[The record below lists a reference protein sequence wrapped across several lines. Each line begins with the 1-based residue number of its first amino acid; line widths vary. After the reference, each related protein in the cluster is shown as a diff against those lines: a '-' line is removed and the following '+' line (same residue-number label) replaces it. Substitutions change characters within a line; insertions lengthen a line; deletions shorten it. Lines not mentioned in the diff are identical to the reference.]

1 MTSRSL
7 VRITMLAAF
16 VLVLGAWHS
25 AGAADFYK
33 GKTVRMVVSSS
44 PGGGYDTYAR
54 YIARHLHRHLPGTP
68 RMIVENRPGAGG
80 LVAGNYIYHSSRQDG
95 TEILHIGGSSVIK
108 QLTGISQVRFDA
120 RQFQYIGAPY
130 AEATVLVVTKASGI
144 TSLAD
149 ILGPN
154 AKEASLGG
162 ISTGSPNDVAAILL
176 RDVLGAKVRL
186 VTGYQGTSRIRLAMD
201 GGEVD
206 GMFNGWASLNAT
218 SHDKL
223 QSGEYKVLIQ
233 VSPEPIKELGDIPS
247 ISQLAKTDA
256 QRRLVRLTTTVPY
269 QYARSF
275 LVGPKVSKER
285 VAEIRKAFNDTM
297 TDPAFLAEAKKG
309 RLKISP
315 IKGTDLQSYVREFLE
330 MPADEKKK
338 VLGVVAGK

>member
-1 MTSRSL
+1 MKRRFSL
-7 VRITMLAAF
+7 ASGLAALI
-16 VLVLGAWHS
+16 VTLAAWS
-25 AGAADFYK
+25 AAGAAGFYE
-33 GKTVRMVVSSS
+33 GKTVRIVVSSS

-54 YIARHLHRHLPGTP
+54 YIARHLYRHLPGEP

-80 LVAGNYIYHSSRQDG
+80 LRAGNYIYHSSRQDG

-108 QLTGISQVRFDA
+108 QLTGMKQVRFDA

-130 AEATVLVVTKASGI
+130 AEATVLVVTRNSGI
-144 TSLAD
+144 TSLD
-149 ILGPN
+149 DVLGPK
-154 AKEASLGG
+154 AKEVALGG
-162 ISTGSPNDVAAILL
+162 ISVGSPNDVAAILL
-176 RDVLGAKVRL
+176 RDVLGAKIRL
-186 VTGYQGTSRIRLAMD
+186 VTGYKGTSRIRLAMD
-201 GGEVD
+201 SDELD

-218 SHDKL
+218 SYDKL

-233 VSPEPIKELGDIPS
+233 VSPEPIKELGGIPS
-247 ISQLAKTDA
+247 IAQLAKTDE

-285 VAEIRKAFNDTM
+285 VAEIRNAFEKTM
-297 TDPAFLAEAKKG
+297 TDPKFLADAKKG

-315 IKGTDLQSYVREFLE
+315 IKGTDLQSYVREFLG
-330 MPADEKKK
+330 MPADEKAK

>member
-1 MTSRSL
+1 MMNRRYTLGTLLMVVAL
-7 VRITMLAAF
+7 VSAAWN
-16 VLVLGAWHS
+16 V

-33 GKTVRMVVSSS
+33 DKTARIVVSSS

-54 YIARHLHRHLPGTP
+54 YIARHLYRHLPGKP

-80 LVAGNYIYHSSRQDG
+80 LRAGNYIYHSSRQDG

-108 QLTGISQVRFDA
+108 QLTGMAQVKFDA
-120 RQFQYIGAPY
+120 RKFQYIGAPY
-130 AEATVLVVTKASGI
+130 AEATVLVVTKNSGI
-144 TSLAD
+144 TSLDD
-149 ILGPN
+149 ILGPK
-154 AKEASLGG
+154 AKEVALGG
-162 ISTGSPNDVAAILL
+162 ISVGSPNDVAAILL
-176 RDVLGAKVRL
+176 RDVLGGKIRL
-186 VTGYQGTSRIRLAMD
+186 VTGYKGTSRIRLAMD
-201 GGEVD
+201 SDELD

-218 SHDKL
+218 SYDKL
-223 QSGEYKVLIQ
+223 QSGEYKVLLQ
-233 VSPEPIKELGDIPS
+233 VSPEPIKELGSIPS
-247 ISQLAKTDA
+247 IAQLAKTDG

-275 LVGPKVSKER
+275 LVGPKVPKER
-285 VAEIRKAFNDTM
+285 VAEIRKAFNATM

-330 MPADEKKK
+330 MPADEKAK